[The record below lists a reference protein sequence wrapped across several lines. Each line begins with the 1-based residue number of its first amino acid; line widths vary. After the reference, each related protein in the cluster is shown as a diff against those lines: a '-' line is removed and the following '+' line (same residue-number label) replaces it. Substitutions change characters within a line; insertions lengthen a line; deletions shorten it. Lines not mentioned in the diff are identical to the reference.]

1 MDQIVTFF
9 QSIGLDFHKVLPAAL
24 ILLLGV
30 LALGLAIRFIFGKR
44 SSIQI
49 TVTSAIGIL
58 FIYAVTIVLHSLGA
72 RFEAFVAPLP
82 FISLQGDYLTVFSL
96 KGSFYADICTQ
107 ILSAVVLAFLMNV
120 VDGWMPKGK
129 KPFRWLL
136 LRCASVTIAFFLHL
150 GVTWLFTNFLPESLV
165 TYAPTVLL
173 ALLVIMLLTG
183 ALKAIVGAI
192 LCITSPIIGGLYT
205 FFFAT
210 VLGKQI
216 SRAMLTAAIL
226 TALVWALNT
235 IGYTAVYIASAA
247 LIAYIPFLLI
257 LLALWFLV
265 GYIL

>member
-1 MDQIVTFF
+1 MDKIIAFF
-9 QSIGLDFHKVLPAAL
+9 DTVGLDLGKVLPAAL

-30 LALGLAIRFIFGKR
+30 LAISLVIRFIFGKR
-44 SSIQI
+44 STIQAA
-49 TVTSAIGIL
+49 VCSVIGIL
-58 FIYAVTIVLHSLGA
+58 FIYAVTIVLHSCGA

-82 FISLQGDYLTVFSL
+82 FISLSGDFLTVFSIQ
-96 KGSFYADICTQ
+96 GSFYADVCTQ

-120 VDGWMPKGK
+120 VDAWMPKGK

-136 LRCASVTIAFFLHL
+136 LRCASVIIAFFLHL
-150 GVTWLFTNFLPESLV
+150 GVSWIFTTFLPEGIV

-173 ALLVIMLLTG
+173 ALLILMLLTG
-183 ALKAIVGAI
+183 ALKVIVGAV
-192 LCITSPIIGGLYT
+192 LCIANPIIGGLYT

-210 VLGKQI
+210 VLGKQL

-226 TALVWALNT
+226 TALIWALNS
-235 IGYTAVYIASAA
+235 IGYMVISIASAA
-247 LIAYIPFLLI
+247 LIAYIPFLII